1 MDTGAR
7 FPQMMCKPQ
16 AKKKKK
22 NSSVECLSK
31 LPSEALPLQWW
42 VLRRLLFCCATMSS
56 NCCWSSWVLAP
67 GQPSQTTQCT
77 VCYWCSAAY
86 YKFLTAPSLF
96 FLSIVN
102 FNYRLLFWA
111 LPSPSDLVFS
121 SSSDSGL
128 LPVGSQQP
136 PVLYIHPALVCVR
149 ACSICHGFLCFSE
162 ALEPRNGSY
171 FSAP

>member
-16 AKKKKK
+16 AKKKK
-22 NSSVECLSK
+22 NSSIECLSK
-31 LPSEALPLQWW
+31 LPSERPCLQCW
-42 VLRRLLFCCATMSS
+42 VLRSLLFCTACPLCCATMSS
-56 NCCWSSWVLAP
+56 SCCCSSWVLAP
-67 GQPSQTTQCT
+67 GQLSQTTQCT

-96 FLSIVN
+96 FLSIAN
-102 FNYRLLFWA
+102 FNYLLLFWA
-111 LPSPSDLVFS
+111 LLSPSDLVFS

-149 ACSICHGFLCFSE
+149 ACSICHGFLCFS
-162 ALEPRNGSY
+162 
-171 FSAP
+171 